1 MFLKTNQGLGRTYR
15 NKKRTKE
22 QKQNQ
27 TKPNQKE
34 EEEEEK
40 KSHTSKDLRTG
51 INGGLRQ
58 TKESGWTAN
67 IPSIPYCSGIRVKL
81 RYSICLIIQMHES
94 V

>member
-27 TKPNQKE
+27 TKPNQN

-40 KSHTSKDLRTG
+40 KRATLPKTCALVLMVVYAKRRKVGELPTFHQFLTVV
-51 INGGLRQ
+51 
-58 TKESGWTAN
+58 A
-67 IPSIPYCSGIRVKL
+67 
-81 RYSICLIIQMHES
+81 S
-94 V
+94 VLN

>member
-15 NKKRTKE
+15 NKKMTKE

-51 INGGLRQ
+51 INGGLRE

-81 RYSICLIIQMHES
+81 RYSICLIIQMHDS

>member
-34 EEEEEK
+34 EEEETRATLPKTCALVLMVVYAKRRKVGELPTF
-40 KSHTSKDLRTG
+40 HQFLTVV
-51 INGGLRQ
+51 
-58 TKESGWTAN
+58 A
-67 IPSIPYCSGIRVKL
+67 
-81 RYSICLIIQMHES
+81 S
-94 V
+94 VLN

>member
-27 TKPNQKE
+27 PKPNQKE
-34 EEEEEK
+34 EEEEEEK
-40 KSHTSKDLRTG
+40 KKRAALPKTCALVLMVVYAKQRKVGELPTFHQFLTVV
-51 INGGLRQ
+51 
-58 TKESGWTAN
+58 A
-67 IPSIPYCSGIRVKL
+67 
-81 RYSICLIIQMHES
+81 S

>member
-27 TKPNQKE
+27 PKPNQKE

-40 KSHTSKDLRTG
+40 KEPHFQRLAH
-51 INGGLRQ
+51 
-58 TKESGWTAN
+58 W
-67 IPSIPYCSGIRVKL
+67 Y
-81 RYSICLIIQMHES
+81 
-94 V
+94 

>member
-15 NKKRTKE
+15 NKKR
-22 QKQNQ
+22 QKNKNKTNPNQ
-27 TKPNQKE
+27 TKKKKKKKQ
-34 EEEEEK
+34 K
-40 KSHTSKDLRTG
+40 KSHTSKDLPTG
-51 INGGLRQ
+51 INGGLRE

-81 RYSICLIIQMHES
+81 RYSICLIIQMHDS

>member
-40 KSHTSKDLRTG
+40 RATLPKTCALVLMVVYAKRRKVGELPTFHQFLTVV
-51 INGGLRQ
+51 
-58 TKESGWTAN
+58 A
-67 IPSIPYCSGIRVKL
+67 
-81 RYSICLIIQMHES
+81 S
-94 V
+94 VLN

>member
-15 NKKRTKE
+15 NKKMTKE

-40 KSHTSKDLRTG
+40 KSHTSKDLALVLMVVYAKRRKVGELPTFHQF
-51 INGGLRQ
+51 L
-58 TKESGWTAN
+58 TVVA
-67 IPSIPYCSGIRVKL
+67 
-81 RYSICLIIQMHES
+81 S
-94 V
+94 VLN

>member
-1 MFLKTNQGLGRTYR
+1 MFLKTNQGLGRTYG

-34 EEEEEK
+34 EEKKK

-51 INGGLRQ
+51 INGGLRE
-58 TKESGWTAN
+58 TKESG
-67 IPSIPYCSGIRVKL
+67 
-81 RYSICLIIQMHES
+81 
-94 V
+94 